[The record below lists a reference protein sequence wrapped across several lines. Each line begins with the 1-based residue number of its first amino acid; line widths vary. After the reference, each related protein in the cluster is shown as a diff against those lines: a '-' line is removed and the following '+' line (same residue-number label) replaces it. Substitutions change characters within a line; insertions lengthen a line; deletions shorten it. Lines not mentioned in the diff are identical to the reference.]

1 MKVKSVFENHYSHFR
16 EIILNFHVSCDIIHI
31 FESEWRKEMPV
42 SYDRLWKVL
51 IDKKMTRTDLKDTS
65 GVSFNVIAK
74 MGRNEYVSMYRFWL
88 PFSFQCTTLK
98 YVFFFP
104 FVRILIQSET

>member
-74 MGRNEYVSMYRFWL
+74 MGRNEYVSMESLYKICIALNCGINDVVEF
-88 PFSFQCTTLK
+88 
-98 YVFFFP
+98 
-104 FVRILIQSET
+104 INNEND